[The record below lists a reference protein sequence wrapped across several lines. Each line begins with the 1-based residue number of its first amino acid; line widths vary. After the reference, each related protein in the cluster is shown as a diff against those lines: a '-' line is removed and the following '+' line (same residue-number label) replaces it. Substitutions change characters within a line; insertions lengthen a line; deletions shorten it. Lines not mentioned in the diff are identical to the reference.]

1 MQILKESEEI
11 LILTGL
17 GMHPTV
23 QIAGRAI
30 PRVFVRLLVMSTIL
44 LCIVLKFRFCALNY
58 ERGLDVVL
66 LEFGIGITYVSLLLI
81 YISMMLKSNKIIEL
95 FHFIQQVSDQSEY
108 LQSTKFFPN
117 CEFLWSFR

>member
-1 MQILKESEEI
+1 MQILKESEET

-17 GMHPTV
+17 GIHPTI

-30 PRVFVRLLVMSTIL
+30 PRIFVRILVMSTIL
-44 LCIVLKFRFCALNY
+44 LCIVLKFRFCVLNY

-95 FHFIQQVSDQSEY
+95 FHFIQHVSDQSEY
-108 LQSTKFFPN
+108 LHKVLSQ
-117 CEFLWSFR
+117 L